1 MDSFT
6 PEQCVKG
13 LGIFPVIVANQ
24 ESNRSFLFIESPY
37 QLSGLLSH
45 PEPIRVYSDASQMDP
60 ARGQFDE
67 KEHIQGFQPDRF
79 HCEEV
84 ASQDLSFVVRHQA
97 APTDGSA
104 ANWRRYDAVAFE
116 HIADRGSGSFIT

>member
-1 MDSFT
+1 MRLIQNQEMIQTFLSNCPHPPLCKCIRIWSPKGYGNDMNSFT

-24 ESNRSFLFIESPY
+24 ETCRCFIFIESPY

-45 PEPIRVYSDASQMDP
+45 PEPIWVCSDASQMDT

-67 KEHIQGFQPDRF
+67 KEHIQGFQPDCF
-79 HCEEV
+79 HCKK
-84 ASQDLSFVVRHQA
+84 
-97 APTDGSA
+97 
-104 ANWRRYDAVAFE
+104 
-116 HIADRGSGSFIT
+116 